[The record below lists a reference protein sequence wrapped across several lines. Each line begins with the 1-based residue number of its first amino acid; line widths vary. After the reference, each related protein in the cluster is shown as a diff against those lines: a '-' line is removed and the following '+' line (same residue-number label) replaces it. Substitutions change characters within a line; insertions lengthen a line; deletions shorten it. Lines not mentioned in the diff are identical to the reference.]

1 MSFVYAV
8 TKSSPPVMVGP
19 SGPTPA
25 VTIVPTSTDMSRL
38 SLSFTSFHV
47 FEGRVHEPAETIR
60 RALSRAL
67 VHYYPFAGRVSGG
80 HGDGQEDVVFS
91 CTGEGVVF
99 VAATANCTLEDVR
112 FLEAPLV
119 IPLGDLAVGY
129 GGPCRVSDPL
139 MMVQVTEFACGGFV
153 VGVTWNHGLADG
165 FGLAQFLRAVGELA
179 RGLPSPSVVPVRY
192 DESLPDIPQLADLLR
207 EPAAGFN
214 LKPVDFSYCD
224 VVIPW
229 SFIRRVKA
237 EFISRVAG
245 RRCSVF
251 EVVTA
256 AIWQSRTRAI
266 DVHRRRGG
274 GALAPLAFTANVRK
288 HVGAKDGY
296 YGNCITHQLVAA
308 TGDAVADG
316 DIVDVVK
323 LINDAKERIPELLA
337 TKQLAAAVDNDV
349 LVEALCG
356 YRALYVSSWGGIGL
370 DGVDFGGGTPARVM
384 PNMEVKM
391 VPTCAPCLPCSRKH
405 GDGVNAIAS
414 CVTDEHLDVFQAELA
429 RLFSGDPI

>member
-8 TKSSPPVMVGP
+8 TKSPPVLVSP
-19 SGPTPA
+19 AGPTPA
-25 VTIVPTSTDMSRL
+25 VTIRPTSTDMSRL
-38 SLSFTSFHV
+38 NLSFTSFHV

-80 HGDGQEDVVFS
+80 GGHGDDQDVVFS

-99 VAATANCTLEDVR
+99 VAATANSTLEDVR

-139 MMVQVTEFACGGFV
+139 MLMQVTEFACGGFV

-165 FGLAQFLRAVGELA
+165 FGLAQFLCAVGELA

-192 DESLPDIPQLADLLR
+192 DESLPDIPQLFSLLR
-207 EPAAGFN
+207 ETAAGN
-214 LKPVDFSYCD
+214 KPEHVDFAYFD
-224 VVIPW
+224 VTTPW
-229 SFIRRVKA
+229 SFVNRVKA
-237 EFISRVAG
+237 EFSSRVAG

-251 EVVTA
+251 EVITA

-266 DVHRRRGG
+266 DGRRGG
-274 GALAPLAFTANVRK
+274 SLAPLVFTANVRN

-296 YGNCITHQLVAA
+296 YGNCITSQLVVA
-308 TGDAVADG
+308 TADAVADG
-316 DIVDVVK
+316 DIIDVVK
-323 LINDAKERIPELLA
+323 LIKDAKERIPELLA
-337 TKQLAAAVDNDV
+337 NNKQLAATVDDE

-356 YRALYVSSWGGIGL
+356 YRALYVSSWGGIGF
-370 DGVDFGGGTPARVM
+370 DGVDFGGGRPARVM
-384 PNMEVKM
+384 SNMEVKT
-391 VPTCAPCLPCSRKH
+391 VPTCAPCLPCSRKD
-405 GDGVNAIAS
+405 GDGVNVIAS
-414 CVTDEHLDVFQAELA
+414 CVTEEHVDVFRAELA